1 MTEAFLEEITLDK
14 QDDMPEAKPFYAKP
28 IYWLA
33 IVLSLLWVWAAIDY
47 IVSVEWWSERYHF
60 SPAEFIGLVCSQL
73 LPLAIIWSVVF
84 WVERKDQLEEESR
97 TLRSYMKQLMYP
109 TEQGV
114 VYTQT
119 LTNALRAQ
127 IQEFRVVFSEA
138 ANQTNT
144 VRDEMKRWIKDLA
157 IVIDH
162 VDTKTVG
169 SMKELANHVQTL
181 VQSTEQA
188 NQSTTT
194 VTQSLAERAQILDA
208 TSQKVGQMMA
218 DTSALLQEDIARI
231 DGVTDGL
238 RQAAQHT
245 GEILQIADKTSTTF
259 GQQMDRMESLISQY
273 EMQTSSQN
281 ARILENA
288 EKILTVLKTQGALL
302 DQEVDKTL
310 HKMSTVSETVGEQ
323 TRQLQ
328 DASDAAIT
336 RVNDV
341 GTQLGLQTDM
351 LNQVLGETDERV
363 RQLAAVSVEE
373 QTKKLMDVSQKADDF
388 INRLKSELQSASTDR
403 FMKDARLILEHL
415 ASFSIDIVHVFTPK
429 AEEEQWKKYYAGDN
443 AAFMRYLMTA
453 LPKDKS
459 DAFKRLYQENPTLRV
474 AVTRYMSEFDALAM
488 KAKNNEKKDVLLP
501 VLIGSDA
508 GRLYMLL
515 KQTLGKSTKGGV

>member
-1 MTEAFLEEITLDK
+1 M
-14 QDDMPEAKPFYAKP
+14 
-28 IYWLA
+28 
-33 IVLSLLWVWAAIDY
+33 
-47 IVSVEWWSERYHF
+47 
-60 SPAEFIGLVCSQL
+60 
-73 LPLAIIWSVVF
+73 
-84 WVERKDQLEEESR
+84 
-97 TLRSYMKQLMYP
+97 
-109 TEQGV
+109 
-114 VYTQT
+114 
-119 LTNALRAQ
+119 
-127 IQEFRVVFSEA
+127 
-138 ANQTNT
+138 
-144 VRDEMKRWIKDLA
+144 
-157 IVIDH
+157 
-162 VDTKTVG
+162 
-169 SMKELANHVQTL
+169 
-181 VQSTEQA
+181 
-188 NQSTTT
+188 
-194 VTQSLAERAQILDA
+194 TQSLAERAQILDA

-363 RQLAAVSVEE
+363 RQLASVSVEE

>member
-1 MTEAFLEEITLDK
+1 M
-14 QDDMPEAKPFYAKP
+14 
-28 IYWLA
+28 
-33 IVLSLLWVWAAIDY
+33 
-47 IVSVEWWSERYHF
+47 
-60 SPAEFIGLVCSQL
+60 
-73 LPLAIIWSVVF
+73 
-84 WVERKDQLEEESR
+84 
-97 TLRSYMKQLMYP
+97 
-109 TEQGV
+109 
-114 VYTQT
+114 
-119 LTNALRAQ
+119 
-127 IQEFRVVFSEA
+127 
-138 ANQTNT
+138 
-144 VRDEMKRWIKDLA
+144 
-157 IVIDH
+157 
-162 VDTKTVG
+162 
-169 SMKELANHVQTL
+169 
-181 VQSTEQA
+181 
-188 NQSTTT
+188 
-194 VTQSLAERAQILDA
+194 
-208 TSQKVGQMMA
+208 
-218 DTSALLQEDIARI
+218 
-231 DGVTDGL
+231 
-238 RQAAQHT
+238 
-245 GEILQIADKTSTTF
+245 
-259 GQQMDRMESLISQY
+259 
-273 EMQTSSQN
+273 
-281 ARILENA
+281 
-288 EKILTVLKTQGALL
+288 KTQGALL

-363 RQLAAVSVEE
+363 RQLASVSVEE

-429 AEEEQWKKYYAGDN
+429 AEEEQWKMYYAGDN